1 LVTPLQS
8 NRGNPN
14 VEVIFIEDLT
24 TISVEEMLPFD
35 FFYNKMRRVVVKR
48 ETHQREGSTVKI
60 HRVLYDGQ
68 ALEEVE
74 FNMEVAGTLGAFATT
89 NQCLVGNIIE

>member
-1 LVTPLQS
+1 MPPS
-8 NRGNPN
+8 
-14 VEVIFIEDLT
+14 
-24 TISVEEMLPFD
+24 D
-35 FFYNKMRRVVVKR
+35 FFYNNKRRVVVKR

-74 FNMEVAGTLGAFATT
+74 FAMEVAGTLGPFSAA
-89 NQCLVGNIIE
+89 NQCSVGNLKEKLKHKDLLVKQLQNQKILWNRV